1 VRTISDTVDAKDMKG
16 HQEIVA
22 YFDGK
27 EYEVKGAAM
36 PTTRAYKR
44 TDRDYEYVTRVNG
57 KVTTTS
63 RGAVSAD
70 GNVRTLTT
78 TGTNADGQAQHSP
91 GDHPPERRPR
101 GSVHAPRPID
111 TRRRRRVTWSAQ
123 IMVIETAEH
132 NIALQL

>member
-1 VRTISDTVDAKDMKG
+1 MNVEKSKSTVKSQVVRMESVPNGVRTIIDTVDAKGMKV

-27 EYEVKGAAM
+27 EYDVKGAAM

-70 GNVRTLTT
+70 GKVRTLTT
-78 TGTNADGQAQHSP
+78 TGTNAAGQQVNNTNFY
-91 GDHPPERRPR
+91 EK
-101 GSVHAPRPID
+101 
-111 TRRRRRVTWSAQ
+111 Q
-123 IMVIETAEH
+123 
-132 NIALQL
+132 